1 VTIQEIRPKNSMA
14 ILSLDVDCTGEYLVV
29 GQSFSYVGS
38 PPNHVGLPNLTLWSL
53 SNLQL
58 LHEIESLQNESIQSV
73 CFLSDGKT
81 IAYTKSGSNV
91 ELYHLDTSIFSQLK
105 IAGFAKLSA
114 SKESHCLGAAG
125 IASEV
130 WNTETQE
137 RIWFLQDYV
146 AMDIFDHKPAPVTL
160 SADGELVAVAG
171 AGVNQVLIY
180 SLEHDQIV
188 QRLEDSPSQAHW
200 ISMSP
205 DSNYIAVIGHFAK
218 GDYIWDLRSGERH
231 LPLIYL
237 SESDGSWCLC
247 FHPNS
252 QYLAIGSLVGYVSIY
267 RLSDGETIFS
277 QRKHEGRVWDL
288 VFTPD
293 GKKLISGGDDGIVSI
308 LNVSDI
314 LQTGN

>member
-188 QRLEDSPSQAHW
+188 
-200 ISMSP
+200 
-205 DSNYIAVIGHFAK
+205 
-218 GDYIWDLRSGERH
+218 
-231 LPLIYL
+231 
-237 SESDGSWCLC
+237 
-247 FHPNS
+247 
-252 QYLAIGSLVGYVSIY
+252 
-267 RLSDGETIFS
+267 
-277 QRKHEGRVWDL
+277 
-288 VFTPD
+288 
-293 GKKLISGGDDGIVSI
+293 
-308 LNVSDI
+308 
-314 LQTGN
+314 